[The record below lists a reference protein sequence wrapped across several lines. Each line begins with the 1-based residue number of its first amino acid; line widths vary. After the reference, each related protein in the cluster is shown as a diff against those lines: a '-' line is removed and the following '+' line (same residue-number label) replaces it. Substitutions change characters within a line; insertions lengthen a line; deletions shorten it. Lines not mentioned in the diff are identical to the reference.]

1 MGDAAPAAT
10 AMLIA
15 KAAVRSFISKV
26 KVAV

>member
-15 KAAVRSFISKV
+15 KAVVRSSICKV
-26 KVAV
+26 KIAV

>member
-15 KAAVRSFISKV
+15 KAVVRSFICKI
-26 KVAV
+26 AV